1 MEQIA
6 SNLTIENRR
15 NNFIN
20 RKMIFNVLGLLLCIE
35 AGMFLICAGVSLYHN
50 EQDAIFFLYSILI
63 NAGAAFLFLLFGRGA
78 NRQLGR
84 RDGYIIVSASWLLF
98 SVFGMLPFLFSKSI
112 DGVTNAF
119 FETMSGF
126 TTTGATILDD
136 IESLSHGM
144 LFWRSLTQWIGG
156 LGIVLFTIAIL
167 PIFGVGN
174 MQLVSAESTGV
185 KHDKIHPKIGMMAKV
200 LWGVY
205 LVLTITEVIL
215 LYCGGM
221 SMFDAICH
229 SFTTTAT
236 GGYSTKQNS
245 IVHWNSP
252 YIEYVVAIF
261 MLLSSINFSLY
272 FMCVKKRSLRILKDD
287 EVKWFLSVV
296 FAVTIIITTSLMVT
310 DKMDL
315 EKAFRLAFFQVVT
328 CQTSCGF
335 ATADYMLWPPF
346 TWTLLL
352 FVMTA
357 GGCTGSTCGGV
368 KSMRVMIMAR
378 NIQNSM
384 KRLLHPNAVIPVRV
398 NGQVI
403 SSSLVSG
410 VTTFFAVYIAI
421 VLVGWV
427 LLMTVG
433 VDFMEA
439 ISVVISSLGNVG
451 PALGIYGPAYS
462 WNALPDAAK
471 WIASFL
477 MLIGRL
483 EIYAVLLMCFPDFWR
498 KQ

>member
-35 AGMFLICAGVSLYHN
+35 AGMFLICAGVSLYYN
-50 EQDAIFFLYSILI
+50 EQDAIFFLYSIFI
-63 NAGAAFLFLLFGRGA
+63 NAGAASLFLLLGRGA

-98 SVFGMLPFLFSKSI
+98 SIFGMLPFLFSNSI
-112 DGVTNAF
+112 NGVTNAF

-205 LVLTITEVIL
+205 LVLTISEVIL
-215 LYCGGM
+215 LYFGGM

-236 GGYSTKQNS
+236 GGYSTKQDS
-245 IVHWNSP
+245 IAYWNSP

-296 FAVTIIITTSLMVT
+296 FTVTIIITVSLIVT
-310 DKMDL
+310 DKMTM

-335 ATADYMLWPPF
+335 ATTDYMLWPPF

>member
-63 NAGAAFLFLLFGRGA
+63 NAGAASLFLLFGRGA

-215 LYCGGM
+215 LYCGG
-221 SMFDAICH
+221 
-229 SFTTTAT
+229 
-236 GGYSTKQNS
+236 
-245 IVHWNSP
+245 
-252 YIEYVVAIF
+252 
-261 MLLSSINFSLY
+261 
-272 FMCVKKRSLRILKDD
+272 R
-287 EVKWFLSVV
+287 
-296 FAVTIIITTSLMVT
+296 
-310 DKMDL
+310 
-315 EKAFRLAFFQVVT
+315 
-328 CQTSCGF
+328 
-335 ATADYMLWPPF
+335 
-346 TWTLLL
+346 
-352 FVMTA
+352 
-357 GGCTGSTCGGV
+357 
-368 KSMRVMIMAR
+368 
-378 NIQNSM
+378 
-384 KRLLHPNAVIPVRV
+384 
-398 NGQVI
+398 
-403 SSSLVSG
+403 
-410 VTTFFAVYIAI
+410 
-421 VLVGWV
+421 
-427 LLMTVG
+427 
-433 VDFMEA
+433 
-439 ISVVISSLGNVG
+439 
-451 PALGIYGPAYS
+451 
-462 WNALPDAAK
+462 
-471 WIASFL
+471 
-477 MLIGRL
+477 
-483 EIYAVLLMCFPDFWR
+483 
-498 KQ
+498 